1 MAAGDDF
8 QERTEQATPKRLREA
23 REKGQVPRSRELNT
37 MVLLLAASGGLLTL
51 GPGLA
56 QGLYDLMHNGLTLS
70 RGMVTNPAMMYPA
83 MVETIRQALWLL
95 TPLLLL
101 LVLAALIASTVLGG
115 VNFSAQALAFRWD
128 RLDPLKGL
136 GRVFSPNG
144 LMELAKALVKFM
156 LVASVAVLL
165 LWYDAPRLV
174 GLGSE
179 ALLPALV
186 HAGSMIGWGFLLL
199 SATLTLIAAVDAPFQ
214 LWQHAKQLRMT
225 RQEVRD
231 ENKETEGQ
239 PEVKGRQR
247 ALQREIA
254 RRRMME
260 EVPHADVVVTNP
272 THYAVALRYDQE
284 GSGAPKVV
292 AKGTQLVAARIRELA
307 ADNGVPVHS
316 APPLARALYTHTRLG
331 EEIPA
336 ALYVAVAQLLAYV
349 YQLNSGSAEIGAD
362 LDLPIPQEYA
372 VPGVEGRE

>member
-1 MAAGDDF
+1 MANGDDF

-23 REKGQVPRSRELNT
+23 REKGQIPRSRELNT
-37 MVLLLAASGGLLTL
+37 MAVLLAASGGLLTL
-51 GPGLA
+51 GPGLG
-56 QGLYDLMHNGLTLS
+56 QGMYDLVRNGLVLDRS
-70 RGMVTNPAMMYPA
+70 MVTNPAMMYPV
-83 MVETIRQALWLL
+83 MVDTIRQALWLL
-95 TPLLLL
+95 TPMLLL
-101 LVLAALIASTVLGG
+101 LVLAALVASVVLGG
-115 VNFSAQALAFRWD
+115 VNFSAQALSFRWD
-128 RLDPLKGL
+128 RLDPVKGL
-136 GRVFSPNG
+136 GRVFSLNG
-144 LMELAKALVKFM
+144 LMELAKALVKFL

-174 GLGSE
+174 GLSGQ
-179 ALLPALV
+179 ALLPAMV

-199 SATLTLIAAVDAPFQ
+199 SATLVLIAAVDAPFQ

-239 PEVKGRQR
+239 PEIKGRQR

-260 EVPHADVVVTNP
+260 EVPQADVVVTNP
-272 THYAVALRYDQE
+272 THFAVALRYDQE
-284 GSGAPKVV
+284 GAGAPKVV
-292 AKGTQLVAARIRELA
+292 AKGTELVAARIRELA

-349 YQLNSGSAEIGAD
+349 YQLKAGAAEAGAE
-362 LDLPIPQEYA
+362 LELPIPQEYA
-372 VPGVEGRE
+372 VPGAGERE

>member
-8 QERTEQATPKRLREA
+8 QERTEQATPKRLRDA
-23 REKGQVPRSRELNT
+23 REKGQIPRSRELNT

-56 QGLYDLMHNGLTLS
+56 QGLYDLMRNGLVLS
-70 RGMVTNPAMMYPA
+70 RSMVTDPAMMYPV
-83 MVETIRQALWLL
+83 MVDTISQALWLL
-95 TPLLLL
+95 TPLMLL

-144 LMELAKALVKFM
+144 LMELGKALVKFL
-156 LVASVAVLL
+156 LVAGVAVLL
-165 LWYDAPRLV
+165 LWHDAPGLV
-174 GLGSE
+174 GLGNQ
-179 ALLPALV
+179 ALLPAIAQ
-186 HAGSMIGWGFLLL
+186 AGSLIGWGFLLL
-199 SATLTLIAAVDAPFQ
+199 SATLVLIAAVDAPFQ
-214 LWQHAKQLRMT
+214 LWQHSKQLRMT

-231 ENKETEGQ
+231 ESKETEGQ
-239 PEVKGRQR
+239 PEIKGRQR

-292 AKGTQLVAARIRELA
+292 AKGTELVAARIRELA

-349 YQLNSGSAEIGAD
+349 YQIKAGSAEAGAE

-372 VPGVEGRE
+372 VPGAEERD